1 MVSGLTPP
9 SKRRDDDKV
18 KAEVA
23 EIQEIIRHGSGATGI
38 SSISGGNMVGDTS
51 PYTAPIIGSFSVN
64 PTPHIQSYQIMFTEP
79 KNASN
84 VPTNTKRITGGNI
97 IKSSSTTWEGELLWI
112 IDNKVNDDPNTK
124 IGIFQPHNQ
133 ANLTFTDSAQTF
145 TMVDNTGTTVSG
157 WTATY
162 VTGSLNQYFDKVL
175 PLRSS
180 SCIVSDLNG
189 GSAVIKN
196 IIGGSSNGQLVTLKA
211 SKGTTLT
218 LETGGNIE
226 ISSDVTINDDEFA
239 LLQLFDNGLV
249 NVAISGG
256 GGSGARAIADVV
268 NTPTALGTINMGD
281 GGKDGITVTSRG
293 KGYTS
298 TPTVTITAPT
308 GSNATAT
315 ATVSGGKV
323 TDITVTNGGSGYPTI
338 GRFFLVKGG
347 SGGGSNTIKSPCKIA
362 STANQSTSGIYKV
375 QDGVTLVQGNRVLYK
390 NQTTASENG
399 IYVCTGISGIVAN
412 MSRAT
417 DMSTGS
423 TIEGGTMVYVTDGT
437 VNGDN
442 LFGLT
447 TEGTVTVGTGNQAWA
462 NLTAGGANQT
472 LSNLTSPTSVNQSL
486 IPDGDEVE
494 DLGTTSNVWRRLYA
508 KDIYSTGTIRT
519 EALDNE
525 LEFYAGG
532 AKSFAV
538 SRASSAPFTGVA
550 EVWGVGA
557 SYKTM
562 SNAVGAVNAEIG
574 GLHFDGYDSGVNR
587 DTFASMTAVSTTV
600 TNGSED
606 ALVKVKVKR
615 AGTTQEMF
623 EVNTMGIR
631 LPTASLATPS
641 ANGSIYLSGNDVK
654 IRSGGNNVNISN
666 MVDLIPLS
674 NNFTG
679 TVNTFSN
686 ASGTFQASTPIV
698 NLGTGSGNIS
708 LLGITTLSGRL
719 QMSGNT
725 IFWDTGFAYG
735 MSAGSSAGGMDFQIP
750 STSGHGFDFQLG
762 TGISGAPQ
770 FGITNTSVESNV
782 NFNMNNMIITWDT
795 AGTYKIHGGTG
806 AGGMDFNIPS
816 SANHGFDFKVGT
828 GISGNPQFGITNT
841 EVGLN
846 VALDMNL
853 NPIKF
858 QAITGVATPTGLE
871 KRFLFSDSANS
882 DELSVKLPNGSI
894 VSLEG
899 GGTNI
904 LPLSNNFTGAVNT
917 FSNASGTFQATVPI
931 INLGTG
937 AGTIN
942 ALGRL
947 QMTGNP
953 IYWNSGLTY
962 SITGGSSA
970 GGFDFQIPST
980 SGHGFDFQIGTGI
993 SGNPQ
998 MGITNNE
1005 VGLNVPLDMNLNY
1018 IKFQAISSPPSPTGL
1033 EKRFLFSNSANN
1045 DELSV
1050 KLPNGNI
1057 VSLEG
1062 GASLTANQ
1070 TFTGSNTFSGTTTQI
1085 SGTAFNATVP
1095 SVTLGTSGGS
1105 ISFVVQASCRNLV
1118 PLIDNTYDLGTS
1130 SLQWRDLYIDGTA
1143 YLDKIGFGN
1152 YSMTLP
1158 TTRGSNGQVLTTD
1171 GSSSL
1176 SWTTPSSG
1184 SSGANTTLSNLSGGG
1199 TSINAD
1205 MIPDISGARNLGGSS
1220 KYWGSGFIAN
1230 SLYFGSGTSKKIQ
1243 SSGTN
1248 DISITVPS
1256 SGDIKFMESTTE
1268 FFRCDGGANTTI
1280 FNRDVTMAGGNVFRS
1295 NSSTEIGFMVTNSTM
1310 STGTE
1315 GTVQIPFKSTFA
1327 GSRSATDTDFGNQ
1340 RSCIG
1345 IMESAGVPH
1354 LMVKSSNGGW
1364 YGIGLTLYYS

>member
-1 MVSGLTPP
+1 
-9 SKRRDDDKV
+9 
-18 KAEVA
+18 
-23 EIQEIIRHGSGATGI
+23 
-38 SSISGGNMVGDTS
+38 
-51 PYTAPIIGSFSVN
+51 
-64 PTPHIQSYQIMFTEP
+64 
-79 KNASN
+79 
-84 VPTNTKRITGGNI
+84 
-97 IKSSSTTWEGELLWI
+97 
-112 IDNKVNDDPNTK
+112 
-124 IGIFQPHNQ
+124 
-133 ANLTFTDSAQTF
+133 
-145 TMVDNTGTTVSG
+145 
-157 WTATY
+157 
-162 VTGSLNQYFDKVL
+162 
-175 PLRSS
+175 
-180 SCIVSDLNG
+180 
-189 GSAVIKN
+189 
-196 IIGGSSNGQLVTLKA
+196 
-211 SKGTTLT
+211 
-218 LETGGNIE
+218 
-226 ISSDVTINDDEFA
+226 
-239 LLQLFDNGLV
+239 
-249 NVAISGG
+249 
-256 GGSGARAIADVV
+256 
-268 NTPTALGTINMGD
+268 
-281 GGKDGITVTSRG
+281 
-293 KGYTS
+293 
-298 TPTVTITAPT
+298 
-308 GSNATAT
+308 
-315 ATVSGGKV
+315 
-323 TDITVTNGGSGYPTI
+323 
-338 GRFFLVKGG
+338 
-347 SGGGSNTIKSPCKIA
+347 
-362 STANQSTSGIYKV
+362 
-375 QDGVTLVQGNRVLYK
+375 
-390 NQTTASENG
+390 
-399 IYVCTGISGIVAN
+399 
-412 MSRAT
+412 
-417 DMSTGS
+417 
-423 TIEGGTMVYVTDGT
+423 
-437 VNGDN
+437 
-442 LFGLT
+442 
-447 TEGTVTVGTGNQAWA
+447 
-462 NLTAGGANQT
+462 
-472 LSNLTSPTSVNQSL
+472 
-486 IPDGDEVE
+486 
-494 DLGTTSNVWRRLYA
+494 
-508 KDIYSTGTIRT
+508 
-519 EALDNE
+519 
-525 LEFYAGG
+525 
-532 AKSFAV
+532 
-538 SRASSAPFTGVA
+538 
-550 EVWGVGA
+550 
-557 SYKTM
+557 
-562 SNAVGAVNAEIG
+562 
-574 GLHFDGYDSGVNR
+574 
-587 DTFASMTAVSTTV
+587 
-600 TNGSED
+600 
-606 ALVKVKVKR
+606 
-615 AGTTQEMF
+615 
-623 EVNTMGIR
+623 
-631 LPTASLATPS
+631 
-641 ANGSIYLSGNDVK
+641 
-654 IRSGGNNVNISN
+654 
-666 MVDLIPLS
+666 
-674 NNFTG
+674 
-679 TVNTFSN
+679 
-686 ASGTFQASTPIV
+686 
-698 NLGTGSGNIS
+698 
-708 LLGITTLSGRL
+708 
-719 QMSGNT
+719 
-725 IFWDTGFAYG
+725 
-735 MSAGSSAGGMDFQIP
+735 
-750 STSGHGFDFQLG
+750 
-762 TGISGAPQ
+762 
-770 FGITNTSVESNV
+770 
-782 NFNMNNMIITWDT
+782 
-795 AGTYKIHGGTG
+795 
-806 AGGMDFNIPS
+806 
-816 SANHGFDFKVGT
+816 
-828 GISGNPQFGITNT
+828 
-841 EVGLN
+841 
-846 VALDMNL
+846 MNL